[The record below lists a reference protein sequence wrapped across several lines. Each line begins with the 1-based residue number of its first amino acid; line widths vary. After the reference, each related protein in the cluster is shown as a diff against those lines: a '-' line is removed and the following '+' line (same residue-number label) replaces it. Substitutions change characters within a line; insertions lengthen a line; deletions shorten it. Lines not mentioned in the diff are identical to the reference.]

1 MASTSNSETTSTIVE
16 ENRIGLCKEFAI
28 IAETDFAV
36 AQCYLANNEWE
47 MEVMCIHMLNIGSL
61 KKVYFG
67 NFRTVGDMYSFPLY
81 CKFINTS
88 SCAVSGVARLIHSL
102 FIESSKFVL

>member
-1 MASTSNSETTSTIVE
+1 MASASNSETTSTIVE

-36 AQCYLANNEWE
+36 AQRYLANNEWE

-61 KKVYFG
+61 K
-67 NFRTVGDMYSFPLY
+67 TSTLETLEQFPVLY
-81 CKFINTS
+81 
-88 SCAVSGVARLIHSL
+88 V
-102 FIESSKFVL
+102 